1 LSVHL
6 EYLLLLY
13 ASWEAGKV
21 KKGFDSG
28 ATSNK
33 SSKCAWR
40 VCTGTYI
47 LQQMGLIKTINKHLT
62 GFQLQ

>member
-1 LSVHL
+1 
-6 EYLLLLY
+6 LLLY

-33 SSKCAWR
+33 ACLYR
-40 VCTGTYI
+40 YI
-47 LQQMGLIKTINKHLT
+47 HIAADGAY
-62 GFQLQ
+62 